1 MTRKLLAIL
10 GLALLGFQ
18 NSPWMLTHKTNTL
31 ICIKMKKNYIKSNNA
46 YYFEYYVSNSI
57 P

>member
-10 GLALLGFQ
+10 GLAMLGFQ

-31 ICIKMKKNYIKSNNA
+31 MCIKMKKNYIKSNNA